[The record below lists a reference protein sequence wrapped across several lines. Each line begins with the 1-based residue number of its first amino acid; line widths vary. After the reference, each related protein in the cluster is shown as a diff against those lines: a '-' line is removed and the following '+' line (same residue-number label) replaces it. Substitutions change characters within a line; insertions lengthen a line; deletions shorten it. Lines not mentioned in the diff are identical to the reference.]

1 MQIIFAFNAWQIFF
15 TSSNLLES
23 RPDKNKLTKEEE
35 SGLRMGAH
43 AAQIGNKVRIGVEA
57 DKHIPVHRF
66 EVYQEIHKGENGS
79 NKNLSSM

>member
-1 MQIIFAFNAWQIFF
+1 MLVLCRKKDEKIVIGEGQNAIV
-15 TSSNLLES
+15 
-23 RPDKNKLTKEEE
+23 LTVVEV
-35 SGLRMGAH
+35 
-43 AAQIGNKVRIGVEA
+43 IGNKVRIGVEA